1 MAGAP
6 VLVAWVV
13 ESDHVSQRCCP
24 AVVQVRCGFP
34 DVQQAGNIRTNAGA
48 DIDEARRTLA

>member
-24 AVVQVRCGFP
+24 AVVQVRGCFP
-34 DVQQAGNIRTNAGA
+34 DVEQAGNVRTNART

>member
-13 ESDHVSQRCCP
+13 ESDHVSQSCCP
-24 AVVQVRCGFP
+24 AVVQVRSGFP
-34 DVQQAGNIRTNAGA
+34 DVQQAGNIRTNAGT
-48 DIDEARRTLA
+48 DIDEPCGTLA

>member
-13 ESDHVSQRCCP
+13 ERYHVSQRCCP
-24 AVVQVRCGFP
+24 AVVQVRGCFP
-34 DVQQAGNIRTNAGA
+34 DVEQAGNIRTNAGT